1 MIPHLFYILFFVF
14 IFPYLFFKIFKIDD
28 NSVKDLIRLLILG
41 SYFWL
46 IISILLEKNQNNYF
60 ISFDQF
66 NLIKLIVLYKNLVTA
81 HFIFIFIS
89 FVIQWI
95 LLNIIESLNWR
106 FKSYDSY
113 NKSKNE
119 YDFVI
124 INLANVIFTSL
135 SILYLLTSIS
145 K

>member
-135 SILYLLTSIS
+135 SILYLLTPIS